1 MWDNRQVL
9 HLGPKDIISSE
20 FAREIHRTTL
30 MGDIPVGPDGK
41 RSVAI
46 EGNPIK
52 PAS

>member
-1 MWDNRQVL
+1 
-9 HLGPKDIISSE
+9 
-20 FAREIHRTTL
+20 

-52 PAS
+52 PAG